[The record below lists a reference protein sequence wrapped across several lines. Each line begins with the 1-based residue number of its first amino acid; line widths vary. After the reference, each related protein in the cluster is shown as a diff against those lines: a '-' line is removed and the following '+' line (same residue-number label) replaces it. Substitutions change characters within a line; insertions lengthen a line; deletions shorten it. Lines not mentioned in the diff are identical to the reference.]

1 MAASYKGRW
10 IAAFAFLVLSAAA
23 TLSVPLVFRQLIDQA
38 LLSGNDLAQIFGLLL
53 GVSVVLATATAL
65 RFYFMSWLGERV
77 VADLRSEVYQHVLR
91 RPPQYFET
99 LQTGEVLSRL
109 TADTTLVQTL
119 VGTSISLSLR
129 SLVLFVGGMIMML
142 LTSAWLAGLMLGLL
156 IMVIFPILALGRT
169 VRKASKDS
177 QDKVADTSALA
188 GEVLNAMTTV
198 QALGREDY
206 ESGRYTNTVEQ
217 AFAVARRRNQM
228 RSWLTA
234 VAIVLA
240 FAVIVFVLWLGAG
253 QVVAGSMSAGQL
265 AQFVLYAVLT
275 AGAIA
280 ALAEVFGDLQ
290 RAAGAT
296 ERLLDLMQDKE
307 AHSAPDP
314 SSTEANTRAA
324 TAATAAT
331 AAIEAPVTIEFD
343 DVWFAYPSR
352 PDHWAVKGVSFKLR
366 SGQTMALVG
375 PSGAGKST
383 LLALMLGFYSP
394 QRGAIRINGRPL
406 SYWGLPAVRASMGL
420 VAQDPVVFSANAR
433 ENIRYGLLEA
443 SDTQVEEAAQAA
455 HAHDFILALPQGY
468 ESFLGERGVRLSGG
482 QRQRIA
488 IARAI
493 LRNPPILLLDEA
505 TSGSIAFQSEP
516 FRRRSPNGYPHV
528 QAWLLHTGWQPF
540 AVPHKLQCLIRGSA
554 LPLTAMNV
562 FYRQVRSTKSYRRIS
577 SSRLRAKRVS
587 LRPTDRLNRFPESVE
602 ADPRTQKAGPDDSPK
617 RCLGHT
623 SWHQEHPN
631 RYLRRIEPSL

>member
-1 MAASYKGRW
+1 MPSQTPVSPPRRNASAFKQLGPILRMAASYKGRW
-10 IAAFAFLVLSAAA
+10 IAAFAFLLLSAAA
-23 TLSVPLVFRQLIDQA
+23 TLSVPLVFRQLIDQS
-38 LLSGNDLAQIFGLLL
+38 LLSGNDLGQVFGLLL

-77 VADLRSEVYQHVLR
+77 VADLRSEVYQHVLK

-296 ERLLDLMQDKE
+296 ERLLDLMQDE
-307 AHSAPDP
+307 DAHGEPNP
-314 SSTEANTRAA
+314 SPAKTTVL
-324 TAATAAT
+324 

-352 PDHWAVKGVSFKLR
+352 PDHWAVKGVSFQLR
-366 SGQTMALVG
+366 SGQTLALVG

-383 LLALMLGFYSP
+383 LLALMLGFYNP
-394 QRGAIRINGRPL
+394 QRGTIRINGRPL

-443 SDTQVEEAAQAA
+443 SDTQVEEAARAA

-505 TSGSIAFQSEP
+505 TSALDSLSE
-516 FRRRSPNGYPHV
+516 RAV
-528 QAWLLHTGWQPF
+528 QAALAQWLPSRAGLVVAHRLATVRRATQI
-540 AVPHKLQCLIRGSA
+540 AVLDKGECLAIDSHERLLQTSPLYQELSA
-554 LPLTAMNV
+554 HQFLETA
-562 FYRQVRSTKSYRRIS
+562 
-577 SSRLRAKRVS
+577 
-587 LRPTDRLNRFPESVE
+587 
-602 ADPRTQKAGPDDSPK
+602 G
-617 RCLGHT
+617 
-623 SWHQEHPN
+623 
-631 RYLRRIEPSL
+631 

>member
-1 MAASYKGRW
+1 MAAHYKGRW
-10 IAAFAFLVLSAAA
+10 IAAFAFLVLAAAA

-38 LLSGNDLAQIFGLLL
+38 LLSGQDLANVFLLLL
-53 GVSVVLATATAL
+53 GVSVVLAMATAL

-129 SLVLFVGGMIMML
+129 SLVLFIGGMAMML

-206 ESGRYTNTVEQ
+206 EATRYSKTVEQ
-217 AFAVARRRNQM
+217 AFTVATRRNQM

-240 FAVIVFVLWLGAG
+240 FAVIVFVLWLGARE
-253 QVVAGSMSAGQL
+253 VLAGSMSAGHL

-275 AGAIA
+275 AGSIA

-296 ERLLDLMQDKE
+296 ERLLGLMQDGKE
-307 AHSAPDP
+307 KVVSEPAP
-314 SSTEANTRAA
+314 STSGLNGRV
-324 TAATAAT
+324 
-331 AAIEAPVTIEFD
+331 AIEAPVTIEFD
-343 DVWFAYPSR
+343 GVWFAYPSR
-352 PDHWAVKGVSFKLR
+352 PDHWALKGVSFQLR
-366 SGQTMALVG
+366 SGETLALVG

-383 LLALMLGFYSP
+383 ILALMLGFYMP
-394 QRGAIRINGRPL
+394 QRGSIRINGRSL
-406 SYWGLPAVRASMGL
+406 HDWGLAAVRASMGL
-420 VAQDPVVFSANAR
+420 VAQDPIVFSANAR
-433 ENIRYGLLEA
+433 ENIRYGLLQA
-443 SDTQVEEAAQAA
+443 TDAQVEGAAKAA

-505 TSGSIAFQSEP
+505 TSALDSLSEKA
-516 FRRRSPNGYPHV
+516 V
-528 QAWLLHTGWQPF
+528 Q
-540 AVPHKLQCLIRGSA
+540 SA
-554 LPLTAMNV
+554 LSQWLPSRAGLVVAHRLATVRRATQIAVFDQGECLAIDSHERLLQSSPLYQELSAHQ
-562 FYRQVRSTKSYRRIS
+562 F
-577 SSRLRAKRVS
+577 L
-587 LRPTDRLNRFPESVE
+587 E
-602 ADPRTQKAGPDDSPK
+602 
-617 RCLGHT
+617 T
-623 SWHQEHPN
+623 SG
-631 RYLRRIEPSL
+631 

>member
-1 MAASYKGRW
+1 MAAHYKGRW
-10 IAAFAFLVLSAAA
+10 IAAFAFLVLAAAA

-38 LLSGNDLAQIFGLLL
+38 LLSGQDLANVFLLLL
-53 GVSVVLATATAL
+53 GVSVVLAMATAL

-129 SLVLFVGGMIMML
+129 SLVLFIGGMAMML

-156 IMVIFPILALGRT
+156 ILVIFPILALGRT

-206 ESGRYTNTVEQ
+206 EATRYSKTVEQ
-217 AFAVARRRNQM
+217 AFTVATRRNQM

-240 FAVIVFVLWLGAG
+240 FAVIVFVLWLGARE
-253 QVVAGSMSAGQL
+253 VLAGSMSAGHL

-275 AGAIA
+275 AGSIA

-296 ERLLDLMQDKE
+296 ERLLGLMQDGKE
-307 AHSAPDP
+307 KVVSEPAP
-314 SSTEANTRAA
+314 STSGLNGRV
-324 TAATAAT
+324 
-331 AAIEAPVTIEFD
+331 AIEAPVTIEFD
-343 DVWFAYPSR
+343 GVWFAYPSR
-352 PDHWAVKGVSFKLR
+352 PDHWALKGVSFQLR
-366 SGQTMALVG
+366 SGETLALVG

-383 LLALMLGFYSP
+383 ILALMLGFYMP
-394 QRGAIRINGRPL
+394 QRGSIRINGRSL
-406 SYWGLPAVRASMGL
+406 HDWGLAAVRASMGL
-420 VAQDPVVFSANAR
+420 VAQDPIVFSANAR
-433 ENIRYGLLEA
+433 ENIRYGLLQA
-443 SDTQVEEAAQAA
+443 TDAQVEGAAKAA

-482 QRQRIA
+482 QRQR
-488 IARAI
+488 
-493 LRNPPILLLDEA
+493 
-505 TSGSIAFQSEP
+505 
-516 FRRRSPNGYPHV
+516 
-528 QAWLLHTGWQPF
+528 
-540 AVPHKLQCLIRGSA
+540 
-554 LPLTAMNV
+554 
-562 FYRQVRSTKSYRRIS
+562 
-577 SSRLRAKRVS
+577 
-587 LRPTDRLNRFPESVE
+587 
-602 ADPRTQKAGPDDSPK
+602 
-617 RCLGHT
+617 
-623 SWHQEHPN
+623 
-631 RYLRRIEPSL
+631 

>member
-10 IAAFAFLVLSAAA
+10 LAAFGFLILAAAA

-38 LLSGNDLAQIFGLLL
+38 LLSRNDLAQVFGLLL

-77 VADLRSEVYQHVLR
+77 VADLRSKVYRHVLK

-129 SLVLFVGGMIMML
+129 SLVLFLGGMIMML

-156 IMVIFPILALGRT
+156 VMVIFPILTLGRT

-217 AFAVARRRNQM
+217 AFSVATRRNRM

-234 VAIVLA
+234 VAIILA
-240 FAVIVFVLWLGAG
+240 FAVIVFVLWLGARE
-253 QVVAGSMSAGQL
+253 VLADTMSAGQL
-265 AQFVLYAVLT
+265 AQFVLYAMLT
-275 AGAIA
+275 AGSIA

-296 ERLLDLMQDKE
+296 ERLIGLMQETDTHGE
-307 AHSAPDP
+307 LATSP
-314 SSTEANTRAA
+314 SRSNGP
-324 TAATAAT
+324 
-331 AAIEAPVTIEFD
+331 AAIEAPVTIEFE

-352 PDHWAVKGVSFKLR
+352 PDHWAIKGLSFQLR
-366 SGQTMALVG
+366 SGETLALVG

-383 LLALMLGFYSP
+383 ILALMLGFYGP

-406 SYWGLPAVRASMGL
+406 SDWGLLAARASMGL

-443 SDTQVEEAAQAA
+443 SDTQVEEAARAA
-455 HAHDFILALPQGY
+455 HAHDFILSLTQGY

-505 TSGSIAFQSEP
+505 TSALDSLSERAVQTALAQWLPSRAGLVVAHRLATVRRATQIAVLDQGECLAIDSHE
-516 FRRRSPNGYPHV
+516 RLLAISPLY
-528 QAWLLHTGWQPF
+528 QEL
-540 AVPHKLQCLIRGSA
+540 SA
-554 LPLTAMNV
+554 HQFLE
-562 FYRQVRSTKSYRRIS
+562 IS
-577 SSRLRAKRVS
+577 
-587 LRPTDRLNRFPESVE
+587 
-602 ADPRTQKAGPDDSPK
+602 G
-617 RCLGHT
+617 
-623 SWHQEHPN
+623 
-631 RYLRRIEPSL
+631 

>member
-1 MAASYKGRW
+1 
-10 IAAFAFLVLSAAA
+10 
-23 TLSVPLVFRQLIDQA
+23 
-38 LLSGNDLAQIFGLLL
+38 
-53 GVSVVLATATAL
+53 
-65 RFYFMSWLGERV
+65 
-77 VADLRSEVYQHVLR
+77 
-91 RPPQYFET
+91 
-99 LQTGEVLSRL
+99 VLSRL

-129 SLVLFVGGMIMML
+129 SLVLFIGGMAMML

-177 QDKVADTSALA
+177 QDKLADTSALA

-206 ESGRYTNTVEQ
+206 EATRYSKTVEQ
-217 AFAVARRRNQM
+217 AFTVATRRNQM

-240 FAVIVFVLWLGAG
+240 FAVIVFVLWLGARE
-253 QVVAGSMSAGQL
+253 VLAGSMSAGHL

-275 AGAIA
+275 AGSIA

-296 ERLLDLMQDKE
+296 ERLLGLMQDGKE
-307 AHSAPDP
+307 KVVSEPAP
-314 SSTEANTRAA
+314 STSGLNGRV
-324 TAATAAT
+324 
-331 AAIEAPVTIEFD
+331 AIEAPVTIEFD
-343 DVWFAYPSR
+343 GVWFAYPSR
-352 PDHWAVKGVSFKLR
+352 PDHWALKGVSFQLR
-366 SGQTMALVG
+366 SGETLALVG

-383 LLALMLGFYSP
+383 ILALMLGFYMP
-394 QRGAIRINGRPL
+394 QRGSIRINGRSL
-406 SYWGLPAVRASMGL
+406 HDWGLAAVRASMGL
-420 VAQDPVVFSANAR
+420 VAQDPIVFSANAR
-433 ENIRYGLLEA
+433 ENIRYGLLQA
-443 SDTQVEEAAQAA
+443 TDAQVEGAAKAA

-505 TSGSIAFQSEP
+505 TSALDSLSEKA
-516 FRRRSPNGYPHV
+516 V
-528 QAWLLHTGWQPF
+528 Q
-540 AVPHKLQCLIRGSA
+540 SA
-554 LPLTAMNV
+554 LSQWLPSRAGLVVAHRLATVRRATQIAVFDQGECLAIDSHERLLQSSPLYQELSAHQ
-562 FYRQVRSTKSYRRIS
+562 F
-577 SSRLRAKRVS
+577 L
-587 LRPTDRLNRFPESVE
+587 E
-602 ADPRTQKAGPDDSPK
+602 
-617 RCLGHT
+617 T
-623 SWHQEHPN
+623 SG
-631 RYLRRIEPSL
+631 

>member
-1 MAASYKGRW
+1 MAAHYKGRW
-10 IAAFAFLVLSAAA
+10 IAAFAFLVLAAAA

-38 LLSGNDLAQIFGLLL
+38 LLSGQDLANVFLLLL
-53 GVSVVLATATAL
+53 GVSVVLAMATAL

-99 LQTGEVLSRL
+99 LQTGEVLSLL

-129 SLVLFVGGMIMML
+129 SLVLFIGGMAMML

-206 ESGRYTNTVEQ
+206 EATRYSKTVEQ
-217 AFAVARRRNQM
+217 AFTVATRRNQM

-240 FAVIVFVLWLGAG
+240 FAVIVFVLWLGARE
-253 QVVAGSMSAGQL
+253 VLAGSMSAGHL

-275 AGAIA
+275 AGSIA

-296 ERLLDLMQDKE
+296 ERLLGLMQDGKE
-307 AHSAPDP
+307 KVVSEPAP
-314 SSTEANTRAA
+314 STSGLNGRV
-324 TAATAAT
+324 
-331 AAIEAPVTIEFD
+331 AIEAPVTIEFD
-343 DVWFAYPSR
+343 GVWFAYPSR
-352 PDHWAVKGVSFKLR
+352 PDHWALKGVSFQLR
-366 SGQTMALVG
+366 SGETLALVG

-383 LLALMLGFYSP
+383 ILALMLGFYMP
-394 QRGAIRINGRPL
+394 QRGSIRINGRSL
-406 SYWGLPAVRASMGL
+406 HDWGLAAVRASMGL
-420 VAQDPVVFSANAR
+420 VAQDPIVFSANAR
-433 ENIRYGLLEA
+433 ENIRYGLLQA
-443 SDTQVEEAAQAA
+443 TDAQVEGAAKAA

-505 TSGSIAFQSEP
+505 TSALDSLSEKA
-516 FRRRSPNGYPHV
+516 V
-528 QAWLLHTGWQPF
+528 Q
-540 AVPHKLQCLIRGSA
+540 SA
-554 LPLTAMNV
+554 LSQWLPSRAGLVVAHRLATVRRATQIAVFDQGECLAIDSHERLLQSSPLYQELSAHQ
-562 FYRQVRSTKSYRRIS
+562 F
-577 SSRLRAKRVS
+577 L
-587 LRPTDRLNRFPESVE
+587 E
-602 ADPRTQKAGPDDSPK
+602 
-617 RCLGHT
+617 T
-623 SWHQEHPN
+623 SG
-631 RYLRRIEPSL
+631 

>member
-10 IAAFAFLVLSAAA
+10 IAAFAFLVLAAAA

-38 LLSGNDLAQIFGLLL
+38 LLSGQDLANVFLLLL

-77 VADLRSEVYQHVLR
+77 VADLRSEVYEHVLR
-91 RPPQYFET
+91 RPPHYFET

-129 SLVLFVGGMIMML
+129 SLVLFMGGMAMML

-156 IMVIFPILALGRT
+156 ILVIFPILALGRT

-206 ESGRYTNTVEQ
+206 EAIRYSKTVEQ
-217 AFAVARRRNQM
+217 AFTVATRRNQM

-240 FAVIVFVLWLGAG
+240 FAVIVFVLWLGARE
-253 QVVAGSMSAGQL
+253 VLAGSMSAGQL

-275 AGAIA
+275 AGSIA

-296 ERLLDLMQDKE
+296 ERLLSLMQDHE
-307 AHSAPDP
+307 VVGSEPVPAPGMP
-314 SSTEANTRAA
+314 NRL
-324 TAATAAT
+324 
-331 AAIEAPVTIEFD
+331 AAIEAPVCIEFD

-352 PDHWAVKGVSFKLR
+352 PDHWALKGVSFQLR
-366 SGQTMALVG
+366 SGETLALVG

-383 LLALMLGFYSP
+383 ILALMLGFYIP
-394 QRGAIRINGRPL
+394 QRGSIRINGRSL
-406 SYWGLPAVRASMGL
+406 HDWGFAAVRASMGL
-420 VAQDPVVFSANAR
+420 VPQDPVVFSANAR
-433 ENIRYGLLEA
+433 ENIRYGLLQA
-443 SDTQVEEAAQAA
+443 TDAQVEEAAKAA

-505 TSGSIAFQSEP
+505 TSALDSLSEKA
-516 FRRRSPNGYPHV
+516 V
-528 QAWLLHTGWQPF
+528 QAALSQWLPSRAGLVVAHRLATVRRAAKI
-540 AVPHKLQCLIRGSA
+540 AVFDQGECLAIEKHERLLQTS
-554 LPLTAMNV
+554 PL
-562 FYRQVRSTKSYRRIS
+562 YKELS
-577 SSRLRAKRVS
+577 S
-587 LRPTDRLNRFPESVE
+587 
-602 ADPRTQKAGPDDSPK
+602 
-617 RCLGHT
+617 
-623 SWHQEHPN
+623 HQFFDT
-631 RYLRRIEPSL
+631 LT

>member
-10 IAAFAFLVLSAAA
+10 IAAFGFLVLAATA

-38 LLSGNDLAQIFGLLL
+38 LLSGNDLAQVFGLLL

-129 SLVLFVGGMIMML
+129 SLVLFIGGMAMML

-156 IMVIFPILALGRT
+156 ILVIFPILALGRT

-206 ESGRYTNTVEQ
+206 EATRYSKTVEQ
-217 AFAVARRRNQM
+217 AFTVATRRNQM

-240 FAVIVFVLWLGAG
+240 FAVIVFVLWLGARE
-253 QVVAGSMSAGQL
+253 VLAGSMSAGQL

-275 AGAIA
+275 AGSIA

-296 ERLLDLMQDKE
+296 ERLLGLMQDGEEKVVSE
-307 AHSAPDP
+307 PAP
-314 SSTEANTRAA
+314 STSRLNERV
-324 TAATAAT
+324 
-331 AAIEAPVTIEFD
+331 AIEAPVSIVFD

-352 PDHWAVKGVSFKLR
+352 PDHWALKGVSFQLR
-366 SGQTMALVG
+366 SGETLALVG

-383 LLALMLGFYSP
+383 ILALMLGFYIP
-394 QRGAIRINGRPL
+394 QRGSIRINGRPL
-406 SYWGLPAVRASMGL
+406 QDWGLAAVRASMGL

-433 ENIRYGLLEA
+433 ENIRYGLLQA
-443 SDTQVEEAAQAA
+443 SDAQVEEAAKAA

-505 TSGSIAFQSEP
+505 TSALDSLSERAVQTALAQWLPSRAGLVVAHRLATVRRATQIAVLDQGE
-516 FRRRSPNGYPHV
+516 
-528 QAWLLHTGWQPF
+528 
-540 AVPHKLQCLIRGSA
+540 CLAIDSH
-554 LPLTAMNV
+554 
-562 FYRQVRSTKSYRRIS
+562 
-577 SSRLRAKRVS
+577 
-587 LRPTDRLNRFPESVE
+587 DRLL
-602 ADPRTQKAGPDDSPK
+602 DTSP
-617 RCLGHT
+617 LYQELSAHQFLET
-623 SWHQEHPN
+623 SG
-631 RYLRRIEPSL
+631 

>member
-1 MAASYKGRW
+1 MAAHYKGRW
-10 IAAFAFLVLSAAA
+10 IAAFAFLVLAAAA

-38 LLSGNDLAQIFGLLL
+38 LLSGKDLANVFLLLL
-53 GVSVVLATATAL
+53 GVSVVLAMATAL

-129 SLVLFVGGMIMML
+129 SLVLFIGGMAMML

-206 ESGRYTNTVEQ
+206 EATRYSKTVEQ
-217 AFAVARRRNQM
+217 AFTVATRRNQM

-240 FAVIVFVLWLGAG
+240 FAVIVFVLWLGARE
-253 QVVAGSMSAGQL
+253 VLAGSMSAGHL

-275 AGAIA
+275 AGSIA

-296 ERLLDLMQDKE
+296 ERLLGLMQDGKE
-307 AHSAPDP
+307 KVVSEPAP
-314 SSTEANTRAA
+314 STSGLNGRV
-324 TAATAAT
+324 
-331 AAIEAPVTIEFD
+331 AIEAPVTIEFD
-343 DVWFAYPSR
+343 GVWFAYPSR
-352 PDHWAVKGVSFKLR
+352 PDHWALKGVSFQLR
-366 SGQTMALVG
+366 SGETLALVG

-383 LLALMLGFYSP
+383 ILALMLGFYMP
-394 QRGAIRINGRPL
+394 QRGSIRINGRSL
-406 SYWGLPAVRASMGL
+406 HDWGLAAVRASMGL
-420 VAQDPVVFSANAR
+420 VAQDPIVFSANAR
-433 ENIRYGLLEA
+433 ENIRYGLLQA
-443 SDTQVEEAAQAA
+443 TDAQVEGAAKAA

-505 TSGSIAFQSEP
+505 TSALDSLSEKA
-516 FRRRSPNGYPHV
+516 V
-528 QAWLLHTGWQPF
+528 Q
-540 AVPHKLQCLIRGSA
+540 SA
-554 LPLTAMNV
+554 LSQWLPSRAGLVVAHRLATVRRATQIAVFDQGECLAIDSHERLLQSSPLYQELSAHQ
-562 FYRQVRSTKSYRRIS
+562 F
-577 SSRLRAKRVS
+577 L
-587 LRPTDRLNRFPESVE
+587 E
-602 ADPRTQKAGPDDSPK
+602 
-617 RCLGHT
+617 T
-623 SWHQEHPN
+623 SG
-631 RYLRRIEPSL
+631 

>member
-1 MAASYKGRW
+1 MPSQTKVSPPTHSASAFRQIRPILQIAASYKGRW
-10 IAAFAFLVLSAAA
+10 LAAFGFLVLAAAA

-38 LLSGNDLAQIFGLLL
+38 LLSGNDLAQVFGLLL

-77 VADLRSEVYQHVLR
+77 VADLRSEVYRHVLK

-119 VGTSISLSLR
+119 IGTSISLSLR
-129 SLVLFVGGMIMML
+129 SLVLFLGGMIMML

-156 IMVIFPILALGRT
+156 LMVIFPILALGRT

-188 GEVLNAMTTV
+188 GEVLNAMATV

-217 AFAVARRRNQM
+217 AFLVATRRNRM

-240 FAVIVFVLWLGAG
+240 FAVIVFVLWLGARE
-253 QVVAGSMSAGQL
+253 VLAGAMSAGQL

-275 AGAIA
+275 AGSIA

-296 ERLLDLMQDKE
+296 ERLIGLMLDTDTHGEL
-307 AHSAPDP
+307 AASP
-314 SSTEANTRAA
+314 SRSNGP
-324 TAATAAT
+324 
-331 AAIEAPVTIEFD
+331 AAIEAPVTIEFE

-352 PDHWAVKGVSFKLR
+352 PDHWAIKGLSFQLR
-366 SGQTMALVG
+366 SGETLALVG

-383 LLALMLGFYSP
+383 ILALMLGFYSP
-394 QRGAIRINGRPL
+394 QRGAIRINGWPL
-406 SYWGLPAVRASMGL
+406 SDWGLLAVRASMGL

-443 SDTQVEEAAQAA
+443 SDTQVEEAARAA
-455 HAHDFILALPQGY
+455 HAHDFILSLPQGY

-505 TSGSIAFQSEP
+505 TSALDSLSERAVQTALAQWLPSRAGLVVAHRLATVRRATQIAVLDQGECLAIDGHE
-516 FRRRSPNGYPHV
+516 RLLAISPLY
-528 QAWLLHTGWQPF
+528 QEL
-540 AVPHKLQCLIRGSA
+540 SA
-554 LPLTAMNV
+554 
-562 FYRQVRSTKSYRRIS
+562 
-577 SSRLRAKRVS
+577 
-587 LRPTDRLNRFPESVE
+587 
-602 ADPRTQKAGPDDSPK
+602 
-617 RCLGHT
+617 
-623 SWHQEHPN
+623 HQFLEN
-631 RYLRRIEPSL
+631 SG

>member
-1 MAASYKGRW
+1 MPSQTPVSPPRRNASAFKQLGPILRMAASYKGRW
-10 IAAFAFLVLSAAA
+10 IAAFAFLLLSAAA
-23 TLSVPLVFRQLIDQA
+23 TLSVPLVFRQLIDQS
-38 LLSGNDLAQIFGLLL
+38 LLSGNDLGQVFGLLL

-77 VADLRSEVYQHVLR
+77 VADLRSEVYQHVLK

-296 ERLLDLMQDKE
+296 ERLLDLMQDE
-307 AHSAPDP
+307 DVNGEPNP
-314 SSTEANTRAA
+314 SPEKT
-324 TAATAAT
+324 TAL

-352 PDHWAVKGVSFKLR
+352 PDHWAVKGVSFELR
-366 SGQTMALVG
+366 SGQTLALVG

-383 LLALMLGFYSP
+383 LLALMLGFYNP
-394 QRGAIRINGRPL
+394 QRGTIRINSRPL

-443 SDTQVEEAAQAA
+443 SDTQVEEAARAA

-505 TSGSIAFQSEP
+505 TSALDSLSE
-516 FRRRSPNGYPHV
+516 RAV
-528 QAWLLHTGWQPF
+528 QAALAQWLPSRAGLVVAHRLATVRRATQI
-540 AVPHKLQCLIRGSA
+540 AVLDKGECLAIDSHERLLQTSPLYQELSA
-554 LPLTAMNV
+554 HQFLETA
-562 FYRQVRSTKSYRRIS
+562 
-577 SSRLRAKRVS
+577 
-587 LRPTDRLNRFPESVE
+587 
-602 ADPRTQKAGPDDSPK
+602 G
-617 RCLGHT
+617 
-623 SWHQEHPN
+623 
-631 RYLRRIEPSL
+631 

>member
-1 MAASYKGRW
+1 MPSQTPVSPPRRNASAFKQLGPILRMAASYKGRW
-10 IAAFAFLVLSAAA
+10 IAAFAFLLLSAAA
-23 TLSVPLVFRQLIDQA
+23 TLSVPLVFRQLIDQS
-38 LLSGNDLAQIFGLLL
+38 LLSGHDLGQVFGLLL

-77 VADLRSEVYQHVLR
+77 VADLRSEVYQHVLK

-296 ERLLDLMQDKE
+296 ERLLDLMQDE
-307 AHSAPDP
+307 DVNGEPNP
-314 SSTEANTRAA
+314 SPEKT
-324 TAATAAT
+324 TAL

-352 PDHWAVKGVSFKLR
+352 PDHWAVKGVSFQLR
-366 SGQTMALVG
+366 SGQTLALVG

-383 LLALMLGFYSP
+383 LLALMLGFYNP
-394 QRGAIRINGRPL
+394 QRGTIRINGRPL

-443 SDTQVEEAAQAA
+443 SDTQVEEAARAA

-505 TSGSIAFQSEP
+505 TSALDSLSE
-516 FRRRSPNGYPHV
+516 RAV
-528 QAWLLHTGWQPF
+528 QAALAQWLPSRAGLVVAHRLATVRRATQI
-540 AVPHKLQCLIRGSA
+540 AVLDKGECLAIDSHERLLQTSPLYQELSA
-554 LPLTAMNV
+554 HQFLETA
-562 FYRQVRSTKSYRRIS
+562 
-577 SSRLRAKRVS
+577 
-587 LRPTDRLNRFPESVE
+587 
-602 ADPRTQKAGPDDSPK
+602 G
-617 RCLGHT
+617 
-623 SWHQEHPN
+623 
-631 RYLRRIEPSL
+631 

>member
-1 MAASYKGRW
+1 MAAHYKGRW
-10 IAAFAFLVLSAAA
+10 IAAFAFLVLAAAA

-38 LLSGNDLAQIFGLLL
+38 LLSGQDLANVFLLLL

-129 SLVLFVGGMIMML
+129 SLVLFIGGMAMML

-206 ESGRYTNTVEQ
+206 EATRYSKTVEQ
-217 AFAVARRRNQM
+217 AFTVATRRNQM

-240 FAVIVFVLWLGAG
+240 FAVIVFVLWLGARE
-253 QVVAGSMSAGQL
+253 VLAGSMSAGHL

-275 AGAIA
+275 AGSIA

-296 ERLLDLMQDKE
+296 ERLLGLMQDGKE
-307 AHSAPDP
+307 KVVSEPAP
-314 SSTEANTRAA
+314 STSGLNGRV
-324 TAATAAT
+324 
-331 AAIEAPVTIEFD
+331 AIEAPVTIEFD
-343 DVWFAYPSR
+343 GVWFAYPSR
-352 PDHWAVKGVSFKLR
+352 PDHWALKGVSFQLR
-366 SGQTMALVG
+366 SGETLALVG

-383 LLALMLGFYSP
+383 ILALMLGFYMP
-394 QRGAIRINGRPL
+394 QRGSIRINGRSL
-406 SYWGLPAVRASMGL
+406 HDWGLAAVRASMGL
-420 VAQDPVVFSANAR
+420 VAQDPIVFSANAR
-433 ENIRYGLLEA
+433 ENIRYGLLQA
-443 SDTQVEEAAQAA
+443 TDAQVEGAAKAA

-505 TSGSIAFQSEP
+505 TSALDSLSEKA
-516 FRRRSPNGYPHV
+516 V
-528 QAWLLHTGWQPF
+528 Q
-540 AVPHKLQCLIRGSA
+540 SA
-554 LPLTAMNV
+554 LSQWLPSRAGLVVAHRLATVRRATQIAVFDQGECLAIDSHERLLQSSPLYQELSAHQ
-562 FYRQVRSTKSYRRIS
+562 F
-577 SSRLRAKRVS
+577 L
-587 LRPTDRLNRFPESVE
+587 E
-602 ADPRTQKAGPDDSPK
+602 
-617 RCLGHT
+617 T
-623 SWHQEHPN
+623 SG
-631 RYLRRIEPSL
+631 

>member
-1 MAASYKGRW
+1 MPSQTSVSPPQRSASAFKQLRPILRMAASYKGRW
-10 IAAFAFLVLSAAA
+10 IAAFAFLVLAAAA

-38 LLSGNDLAQIFGLLL
+38 LLSGQDLANVFLLLL

-91 RPPQYFET
+91 RPPHYFET

-129 SLVLFVGGMIMML
+129 SLVLFIGGMAMML

-156 IMVIFPILALGRT
+156 VVVIFPILALGRT
-169 VRKASKDS
+169 VRKASKAS

-198 QALGREDY
+198 QALSREDY
-206 ESGRYTNTVEQ
+206 EAIRYSKTVEQ
-217 AFAVARRRNQM
+217 AFTVATRRNQM

-240 FAVIVFVLWLGAG
+240 FAVIVFVLWLGARE
-253 QVVAGSMSAGQL
+253 VLAGSMSAGQL

-275 AGAIA
+275 AGSIA

-296 ERLLDLMQDKE
+296 ERLLDLMQDNE
-307 AHSAPDP
+307 MVGSEPAPTP
-314 SSTEANTRAA
+314 GMPHRL
-324 TAATAAT
+324 
-331 AAIEAPVTIEFD
+331 AAIEAPVNIEFD

-352 PDHWAVKGVSFKLR
+352 PDHWALKGVSFQLG
-366 SGQTMALVG
+366 SGETLALVG

-383 LLALMLGFYSP
+383 ILALMLGFYIP
-394 QRGAIRINGRPL
+394 QRGSILINGRSL
-406 SYWGLPAVRASMGL
+406 HHWGFAAARASMGL

-433 ENIRYGLLEA
+433 ENIRYGLLQA
-443 SDTQVEEAAQAA
+443 TDAQVEEAAKAA

-505 TSGSIAFQSEP
+505 TSALDSLSEKA
-516 FRRRSPNGYPHV
+516 V
-528 QAWLLHTGWQPF
+528 QAALSQWLPSRAGLVVAHRLATVRRATKI
-540 AVPHKLQCLIRGSA
+540 AVFDQGECLAIEKHERLLQTSPLYKELSA
-554 LPLTAMNV
+554 HQFFETLT
-562 FYRQVRSTKSYRRIS
+562 
-577 SSRLRAKRVS
+577 
-587 LRPTDRLNRFPESVE
+587 
-602 ADPRTQKAGPDDSPK
+602 
-617 RCLGHT
+617 
-623 SWHQEHPN
+623 
-631 RYLRRIEPSL
+631 

>member
-1 MAASYKGRW
+1 MVSPPRRSASAVKQLGPILRMAARYKGRW
-10 IAAFAFLVLSAAA
+10 IAAFAFLVLAAAA

-38 LLSGNDLAQIFGLLL
+38 LLSGQDLANVFLLLL
-53 GVSVVLATATAL
+53 GVSVVLAMATAL

-129 SLVLFVGGMIMML
+129 SLVLFIGGMAMML

-156 IMVIFPILALGRT
+156 ILVIFPILTLGRT

-206 ESGRYTNTVEQ
+206 EATRYSKTVEQ
-217 AFAVARRRNQM
+217 AFTVATRRNQM

-240 FAVIVFVLWLGAG
+240 FGVIVFVLWLGARE
-253 QVVAGSMSAGQL
+253 VLAGSMSAGQL

-275 AGAIA
+275 AGSIA

-296 ERLLDLMQDKE
+296 ERLLGLMQDGEEKVVSE
-307 AHSAPDP
+307 PAP
-314 SSTEANTRAA
+314 STNRLNGRV
-324 TAATAAT
+324 
-331 AAIEAPVTIEFD
+331 AIEAPVTIEFD

-352 PDHWAVKGVSFKLR
+352 PDHWALKGVSFQLR
-366 SGQTMALVG
+366 SGETLALVG

-383 LLALMLGFYSP
+383 ILALMLGFYIP
-394 QRGAIRINGRPL
+394 QRGSIRINGRSL
-406 SYWGLPAVRASMGL
+406 HDWGLAAVRASMGL
-420 VAQDPVVFSANAR
+420 VAQDPIVFSANAR
-433 ENIRYGLLEA
+433 ENIRYGLLQA
-443 SDTQVEEAAQAA
+443 TNAQVEEAAKAA

-505 TSGSIAFQSEP
+505 TSALDSLSEKA
-516 FRRRSPNGYPHV
+516 V
-528 QAWLLHTGWQPF
+528 Q
-540 AVPHKLQCLIRGSA
+540 SA
-554 LPLTAMNV
+554 LTQWLPSRAGLVVAHRLATVRRATQIAVFDQGERLAIDSHERLLQYSPLYQELSAHQ
-562 FYRQVRSTKSYRRIS
+562 F
-577 SSRLRAKRVS
+577 L
-587 LRPTDRLNRFPESVE
+587 E
-602 ADPRTQKAGPDDSPK
+602 
-617 RCLGHT
+617 T
-623 SWHQEHPN
+623 SG
-631 RYLRRIEPSL
+631 

>member
-1 MAASYKGRW
+1 MPSQTKVSPPTRSASAFRQLRPILQIAASYKGRW
-10 IAAFAFLVLSAAA
+10 LAAFGFLILAAAA

-38 LLSGNDLAQIFGLLL
+38 LLSGNDLAQVFGLLL

-77 VADLRSEVYQHVLR
+77 VADLRSKVYRHVLK

-156 IMVIFPILALGRT
+156 VMVIFPILTLGRT

-188 GEVLNAMTTV
+188 SEVLNAMTTV
-198 QALGREDY
+198 QALGREGY

-217 AFAVARRRNQM
+217 AFSVATRRNRM

-234 VAIVLA
+234 VAIILA
-240 FAVIVFVLWLGAG
+240 FAVIVFVLWLGARE
-253 QVVAGSMSAGQL
+253 VLAGTMSAGQL
-265 AQFVLYAVLT
+265 AQFVLYAMLT
-275 AGAIA
+275 AGSIA

-296 ERLLDLMQDKE
+296 ERLIGLMQETDTLGE
-307 AHSAPDP
+307 LATSP
-314 SSTEANTRAA
+314 SRSNGPV
-324 TAATAAT
+324 
-331 AAIEAPVTIEFD
+331 AIEAPVTIEFE

-352 PDHWAVKGVSFKLR
+352 PDHWAIKGLSFQLR
-366 SGQTMALVG
+366 SGETLALVG

-383 LLALMLGFYSP
+383 ILALMLGFYGP

-406 SYWGLPAVRASMGL
+406 SDWGLSAVRASMGL

-443 SDTQVEEAAQAA
+443 SDTQVEEAARAA
-455 HAHDFILALPQGY
+455 HAHDFILSLTQGY

-505 TSGSIAFQSEP
+505 TSALDSLSERAVQTALAQWLPSRAGLVVAHRLATVRRATQIAVLDQGECLAIDSHE
-516 FRRRSPNGYPHV
+516 RLLAISPLY
-528 QAWLLHTGWQPF
+528 QEL
-540 AVPHKLQCLIRGSA
+540 SA
-554 LPLTAMNV
+554 HQFLE
-562 FYRQVRSTKSYRRIS
+562 IS
-577 SSRLRAKRVS
+577 
-587 LRPTDRLNRFPESVE
+587 
-602 ADPRTQKAGPDDSPK
+602 G
-617 RCLGHT
+617 
-623 SWHQEHPN
+623 
-631 RYLRRIEPSL
+631 

>member
-1 MAASYKGRW
+1 MAAHYKGRW
-10 IAAFAFLVLSAAA
+10 IAAFAFLVLAAAA

-38 LLSGNDLAQIFGLLL
+38 LLSGQDLANVFLLLL
-53 GVSVVLATATAL
+53 GVSVVLAMATAL

-129 SLVLFVGGMIMML
+129 SLVLFIGGMAMML

-206 ESGRYTNTVEQ
+206 EATRYSKTVEQ
-217 AFAVARRRNQM
+217 AFTVATRRNQM

-240 FAVIVFVLWLGAG
+240 FAVIVFVLWLGARE
-253 QVVAGSMSAGQL
+253 VLAGSMSAGHL

-275 AGAIA
+275 AGSIA

-296 ERLLDLMQDKE
+296 ERLLGLMQDGKE
-307 AHSAPDP
+307 KVVSEPAP
-314 SSTEANTRAA
+314 STSGLNGRV
-324 TAATAAT
+324 
-331 AAIEAPVTIEFD
+331 AIEAPVTIEFD
-343 DVWFAYPSR
+343 GVWFAYPSR
-352 PDHWAVKGVSFKLR
+352 PDHWALKGVSFQLC
-366 SGQTMALVG
+366 SGETLALVG

-383 LLALMLGFYSP
+383 ILALMLGFYMP
-394 QRGAIRINGRPL
+394 QRGSIRINGRSL
-406 SYWGLPAVRASMGL
+406 HDWGLAAVRASMGL
-420 VAQDPVVFSANAR
+420 VAQDPIVFSANAR
-433 ENIRYGLLEA
+433 ENIRYGLLQA
-443 SDTQVEEAAQAA
+443 TDAQVEGAAKAA

-505 TSGSIAFQSEP
+505 TSALDSLSEKA
-516 FRRRSPNGYPHV
+516 V
-528 QAWLLHTGWQPF
+528 Q
-540 AVPHKLQCLIRGSA
+540 SA
-554 LPLTAMNV
+554 LSQWLPSRAGLVVAHRLATVRRATQIAVFDQGECLAIDSHERLLQSSPLYQELSAHQ
-562 FYRQVRSTKSYRRIS
+562 F
-577 SSRLRAKRVS
+577 L
-587 LRPTDRLNRFPESVE
+587 E
-602 ADPRTQKAGPDDSPK
+602 
-617 RCLGHT
+617 T
-623 SWHQEHPN
+623 SG
-631 RYLRRIEPSL
+631 

>member
-1 MAASYKGRW
+1 MPSQTPVSPPRRNASAFKQLGPILRMAASYKGRW
-10 IAAFAFLVLSAAA
+10 IAAFAFLLLSAAA
-23 TLSVPLVFRQLIDQA
+23 TLSVPLVFRQLIDQS
-38 LLSGNDLAQIFGLLL
+38 LLSGHDLGQVFGLLL

-77 VADLRSEVYQHVLR
+77 VADLRSEVYQHVLK

-296 ERLLDLMQDKE
+296 ERLLDLMQDE
-307 AHSAPDP
+307 DVNGEPNP
-314 SSTEANTRAA
+314 SPEKT
-324 TAATAAT
+324 TAL

-352 PDHWAVKGVSFKLR
+352 SDHWAVKGVSFELR
-366 SGQTMALVG
+366 SGQTLALVG

-383 LLALMLGFYSP
+383 LLALMLGFYNP
-394 QRGAIRINGRPL
+394 QRGTIRINGRPL

-443 SDTQVEEAAQAA
+443 SDTQVEEAARAA

-505 TSGSIAFQSEP
+505 TSALDSLSE
-516 FRRRSPNGYPHV
+516 RAV
-528 QAWLLHTGWQPF
+528 QAALAQWLPSRAGLVVAHRLATVRRATQI
-540 AVPHKLQCLIRGSA
+540 AVLDKGECLAIDSHERLLQTSPLYQELSA
-554 LPLTAMNV
+554 HQFLETA
-562 FYRQVRSTKSYRRIS
+562 
-577 SSRLRAKRVS
+577 
-587 LRPTDRLNRFPESVE
+587 
-602 ADPRTQKAGPDDSPK
+602 G
-617 RCLGHT
+617 
-623 SWHQEHPN
+623 
-631 RYLRRIEPSL
+631 

>member
-10 IAAFAFLVLSAAA
+10 IAAFGFLVLAATA

-38 LLSGNDLAQIFGLLL
+38 LLSGNDLAQVFGLLL

-77 VADLRSEVYQHVLR
+77 VADLRSEVYRHVLK

-129 SLVLFVGGMIMML
+129 SLVLFIGGMAMML

-217 AFAVARRRNQM
+217 AFSVATRRNQM

-240 FAVIVFVLWLGAG
+240 FAVIVFVLWLGARE
-253 QVVAGSMSAGQL
+253 VLAGSMSAGQL

-275 AGAIA
+275 AGSIA

-296 ERLLDLMQDKE
+296 ERLLGLMQD
-307 AHSAPDP
+307 
-314 SSTEANTRAA
+314 ANTYGELAPPPSRSNGS
-324 TAATAAT
+324 
-331 AAIEAPVTIEFD
+331 AAIEAPVTIEFE

-352 PDHWAVKGVSFKLR
+352 PDHWAIKGVSFKLR
-366 SGQTMALVG
+366 SGETLALVG

-383 LLALMLGFYSP
+383 ILALMLGFYGP
-394 QRGAIRINGRPL
+394 QRGAIRINGKPL
-406 SYWGLPAVRASMGL
+406 SDWGLSAVRASMGL

-443 SDTQVEEAAQAA
+443 SDSQVEQAARAA

-505 TSGSIAFQSEP
+505 TSALDSLSERAVQTALAQWLPSRAGLVVAHRLATVRRATQIAVLDQGE
-516 FRRRSPNGYPHV
+516 
-528 QAWLLHTGWQPF
+528 
-540 AVPHKLQCLIRGSA
+540 CLAIDSH
-554 LPLTAMNV
+554 
-562 FYRQVRSTKSYRRIS
+562 
-577 SSRLRAKRVS
+577 
-587 LRPTDRLNRFPESVE
+587 DRLL
-602 ADPRTQKAGPDDSPK
+602 DTSP
-617 RCLGHT
+617 LYQELSAHQFLET
-623 SWHQEHPN
+623 SG
-631 RYLRRIEPSL
+631 